1 MAGSVLVMADAS
13 LPSPASS
20 PGRPFG
26 RVLTA
31 MVTPMTPDGAIDL
44 DGAARLAS
52 HLVEHGSDGLVI
64 SGTTGESATTS
75 DGEKEQL
82 LRAVLDAI
90 GERATV
96 VAGVGTN
103 DTAHTMEL
111 AASAEKAGAHA
122 LLAVTPYY
130 NKPPQA
136 GLLAHFRKVADGT
149 SLPVMLYDIPGRTGV
164 PLEVDTIVRL
174 AEHPNIV
181 AVKDAK
187 LDLSA
192 TSWVKARCDI
202 AVYSGQDEY
211 TLPLLAVGGI
221 GVVGVVTHVVG
232 TEMTAMVAAYER
244 GDVAAA
250 RRIHLQLMPVFTG
263 MFRTQGLIL
272 TKAALG
278 MFGLP
283 AGPVRLPL
291 VDATPEQRAGLR
303 ADLERGGVAVPAE
316 NPVEA
321 SA

>member
-1 MAGSVLVMADAS
+1 MTNTTAPGPAGA
-13 LPSPASS
+13 

-31 MVTPMTPDGAIDL
+31 MVSPMTPGGDLDL
-44 DGAARLAS
+44 DGAARLAT
-52 HLVEHGSDGLVI
+52 HLVAHGSDGLVI

-75 DGEKEQL
+75 DTEKEQL
-82 LRAVLDAI
+82 LRAVLDAV
-90 GERATV
+90 GDRATV
-96 VAGVGTN
+96 LAGVGSN
-103 DTAHTMEL
+103 DTAHTLEL
-111 AASAEKAGAHA
+111 AAAAEKAGAHG

-136 GLLAHFRKVADGT
+136 GLVAHFTRLADAA
-149 SLPVMLYDIPGRTGV
+149 SLPIMLYDIPGRTGV
-164 PLEVDTIVRL
+164 PLEVDTIVTL

-187 LDLSA
+187 LDLGA
-192 TSWVKARCDI
+192 TSWVKARAEI

-211 TLPLLAVGGI
+211 TLPLLAVGGV

-232 TEMTAMVAAYER
+232 EQMAAMVTAFER
-244 GDVAAA
+244 GDTAAA
-250 RRIHLQLMPVFTG
+250 RAIHLQLMPIFTG

-291 VDATPEQRAGLR
+291 VDATSQQCAVLR
-303 ADLERGGVAVPAE
+303 DDLARGGVSVPA
-316 NPVEA
+316 
-321 SA
+321 